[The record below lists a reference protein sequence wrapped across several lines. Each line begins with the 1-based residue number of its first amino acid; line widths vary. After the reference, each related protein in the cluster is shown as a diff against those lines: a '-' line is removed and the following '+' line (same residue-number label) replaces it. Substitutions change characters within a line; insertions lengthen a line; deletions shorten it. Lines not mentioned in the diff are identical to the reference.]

1 MSVCL
6 AVPSGDVGLSATAA
20 RRLRARAR
28 RLLGALGEARSEL
41 SIAIVD
47 DAEMC
52 ALNTAWR
59 GKRRTTDVLAFP
71 LREGEGADHSRGLLG
86 DVVIG
91 IDTARRQARA
101 RHRALDEELARLL
114 VHGLLHLLGFDHVR
128 APDARVM
135 RAEERRLLRLLRSD
149 DAQL

>member
-91 IDTARRQARA
+91 IDTARRQARGP
-101 RHRALDEELARLL
+101 RPLAW
-114 VHGLLHLLGFDHVR
+114 
-128 APDARVM
+128 
-135 RAEERRLLRLLRSD
+135 
-149 DAQL
+149 